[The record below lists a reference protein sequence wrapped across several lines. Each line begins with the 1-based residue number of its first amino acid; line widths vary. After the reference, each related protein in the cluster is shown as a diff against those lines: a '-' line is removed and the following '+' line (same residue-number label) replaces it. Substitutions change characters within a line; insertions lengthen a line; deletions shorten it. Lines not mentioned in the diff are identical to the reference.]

1 MHLRSLCLTFAN
13 LHAYTLSTPLLP
25 FLYETRTLQAKSL
38 FIKARRPS
46 SCIYQNHRNFC
57 ATSRSRLPN
66 DKPRSDHNIP
76 FEGIPTHLHEPSPTP
91 TPLPFLKPNRESTI
105 TASEQ
110 STFDRIFADL
120 AQSTAKEDPEDEL
133 INDDLED
140 EVEDGANLQTI
151 FDAAIQQLSIREDR
165 YAEAEERNRLK
176 FAERPLARAF
186 NVISD
191 KDSIWG
197 RSGEVG
203 DDYEVLATAHRAHEK
218 KVYGMLDN
226 VETDI
231 ELWRVLETEV
241 FSLVEVFKARREK
254 EEREAAQAAKKP
266 KNVVGRRKKKEK
278 EEDTKEVPNILST
291 SDALAPNALLSIL
304 QANYGSY
311 CLHAMRLLRTR
322 FLTSPYTLYLLPTI
336 KRLGPISYV
345 LGASTHLFNEILFIK
360 WSQYS
365 DLHGIADLMVE
376 MGAQGVEANEVT
388 LRLLWVIGKTRDKGR
403 AGEQGWAMK
412 AWWGMGGPVEG
423 WKRIKGVSRRARH
436 EVFEQKLRMA
446 TERGEEVGMD
456 EGAEEQERTTLD
468 IGENVSVA
476 GRRKAGEAPP
486 IRKVRL
492 LVVRPIGI

>member
-1 MHLRSLCLTFAN
+1 M
-13 LHAYTLSTPLLP
+13 
-25 FLYETRTLQAKSL
+25 QAKSL
-38 FIKARRPS
+38 FIKARRPD
-46 SCIYQNHRNFC
+46 SCIHQNHRNFC

-76 FEGIPTHLHEPSPTP
+76 FEGIPSPTP
-91 TPLPFLKPNRESTI
+91 NPLPFLKPNRESTI

-110 STFDRIFADL
+110 SVFDRIFADL

-133 INDDLED
+133 INDDLEG
-140 EVEDGANLQTI
+140 EVEDEASLQTI
-151 FDAAIQQLSIREDR
+151 FDTAIQHFNVREDR
-165 YAEAEERNRLK
+165 HAEAEERNRLK
-176 FAERPLARAF
+176 VAERPLARVF
-186 NVISD
+186 NIVSD

-197 RSGEVG
+197 KSGEVG
-203 DDYEVLATAHRAHEK
+203 DDYEVLATAHRAHEE

-241 FSLVEVFKARREK
+241 FSLVEVFKARREE

-266 KNVVGRRKKKEK
+266 KNGVGRRKKKEK
-278 EEDTKEVPNILST
+278 EETKEAPNILST

-311 CLHAMRLLRTR
+311 CLRAMRILRTR
-322 FLTSPYTLYLLPTI
+322 FPTSPYTLYLLPTI
-336 KRLGPISYV
+336 KRLGSISYV
-345 LGASTHLFNEILFIK
+345 LGASIHLFNEILFVK

-376 MGAQGVEANEVT
+376 MGAQGVEANEIT
-388 LRLLWVIGKTRDKGR
+388 LRLLSVIGKTRDKGR
-403 AGEQGWAMK
+403 AGEHGLVMK

-423 WKRIKGVSRRARH
+423 WKRIKGVARRARH
-436 EVFEQKLRMA
+436 EVFERKLRMA
-446 TERGEEVGMD
+446 TERGEEVGMEEGTEEH
-456 EGAEEQERTTLD
+456 EGAEEQERTTPD
-468 IGENVSVA
+468 IGEDVPIA
-476 GRRKAGEAPP
+476 GRRKVGEAPP

-492 LVVRPIGI
+492 LRVRPIGL